1 MTASS
6 RFGGSSGDPSNR
18 RLGRTLPTSVWWDG
32 DVDDE
37 EDPVQYADSVLDLIG
52 GTPLVRLNAVT
63 RDLGPD
69 APLVLA
75 KVEFTNP
82 GGSVKDRIAVRM
94 IDAAEASGALKPGGT
109 IVEPT
114 SGNTG
119 IGLALVAQQRGYR
132 CIFVCPD
139 KVAEDKVN
147 TLRAYGAEVV
157 VCPTAVDPADPRSYY
172 SVSDRLA
179 RETPNAW
186 KPDQYSNP
194 ENPRSHYETTGP
206 EIWEQT
212 DGRVTH
218 FVTGVGTGGTI
229 SGTGRYLKEASG
241 GRVQVVGADPEG
253 SVYSGGTG
261 RPYLV
266 EGVGED
272 FWPDAYDRS
281 IADEIVAVSDRD
293 SFAMTRR
300 LAREEGLLV
309 GGSCGMAAAA
319 ALRVASRLTKGDV
332 VVVLLPDGGRG
343 YLAKIFN
350 DKWMADYGFL
360 RATGRETVGELL
372 EAKSGATPSLVHTH
386 PNETVREAINILREY
401 GVSQMPVVKAEPPVT
416 AGEVVGAVEE
426 KALLDALFTG
436 QASLSDR
443 VEKHMSP
450 PLPIVGSGEAVAAA
464 VAALGSADALLVH
477 IDGKPAGVVT
487 RQDVLGHLAG
497 VDR

>member
-1 MTASS
+1 
-6 RFGGSSGDPSNR
+6 
-18 RLGRTLPTSVWWDG
+18 
-32 DVDDE
+32 
-37 EDPVQYADSVLDLIG
+37 VQYAESVVDLVG
-52 GTPLVRLNAVT
+52 NTPLVRLRSVT

-75 KVEFTNP
+75 KVEYLNP

-94 IDAAEASGALKPGGT
+94 IDAAEASGALRPGGT

-119 IGLALVAQQRGYR
+119 VGLALVAQQRGYR

-139 KVAEDKVN
+139 KVGQDKINV
-147 TLRAYGAEVV
+147 LRAYGAEVV

-179 RETPNAW
+179 RETPGGW

-206 EIWEQT
+206 EIWAQT
-212 DGRVTH
+212 EGRITT
-218 FVTGVGTGGTI
+218 FVAGVGTGGTI
-229 SGTGRYLKEASG
+229 SGTGRYLKEVSG
-241 GRVQVVGADPEG
+241 GRVRVVGADPEG

-272 FWPDAYDRS
+272 FWPTTYDQS
-281 IADEIVAVSDRD
+281 IADEIVPVSDGA

-309 GGSCGMAAAA
+309 GGSCGMAVVA
-319 ALRVASRLTKGDV
+319 ALDVASRLTRDDV

-343 YLAKIFN
+343 YLGKIFN
-350 DKWMADYGFL
+350 DQWMADYGFL
-360 RATGRETVGELL
+360 DAATGATVGELL
-372 EAKSGATPSLVHTH
+372 QSKSGTTPTLVHTH
-386 PNETVREAINILREY
+386 PNETVRDAIDILREY
-401 GVSQMPVVKAEPPVT
+401 GVSQLPVVRAEPPVT
-416 AGEVVGAVEE
+416 AGEVVGAVDE
-426 KALLDALFTG
+426 KVLLDALFAGRAT
-436 QASLSDR
+436 LFDR
-443 VEKHMSP
+443 VEKHMSA
-450 PLPIVGSGEAVAAA
+450 PLPIIGSGEPVSAA
-464 VAALGSADALLVH
+464 VDALGTADALVVH
-477 IDGKPAGVVT
+477 VDGKPAGVVT

-497 VDR
+497 RTPTVAR

>member
-1 MTASS
+1 M
-6 RFGGSSGDPSNR
+6 
-18 RLGRTLPTSVWWDG
+18 
-32 DVDDE
+32 
-37 EDPVQYADSVLDLIG
+37 QYAESVVDLIG
-52 GTPLVRLNAVT
+52 GTPLVRLTSVT

-75 KVEFTNP
+75 KVEYLNP

-94 IDAAEASGALKPGGT
+94 VDAAEASGALQPGGT

-139 KVAEDKVN
+139 KVGQEKVN
-147 TLRAYGAEVV
+147 VLRAYGAEVV

-179 RETPNAW
+179 RETPGGW

-194 ENPRSHYETTGP
+194 ANPQSHYETTGP
-206 EIWEQT
+206 EIWAQT
-212 DGRVTH
+212 EGRITT

-229 SGTGRYLKEASG
+229 SGIGRYLKEVSG
-241 GRVQVVGADPEG
+241 GRVRTVGADPEG

-272 FWPDAYDRS
+272 FWPTTFDPTM
-281 IADEIVAVSDRD
+281 ADEIVAVSDAD

-300 LAREEGLLV
+300 LAREEGMLV
-309 GGSCGMAAAA
+309 GGSCGMAVVA
-319 ALRVASRLTKGDV
+319 ALRVAERLTRDDV
-332 VVVLLPDGGRG
+332 LVVLLPDGGRG
-343 YLAKIFN
+343 YLNKIFN
-350 DKWMADYGFL
+350 DQWMADYGFL
-360 RATGRETVGELL
+360 EVGGGETIGELL
-372 EAKSGATPSLVHTH
+372 EGKSGATPTLVHAH
-386 PNETVREAINILREY
+386 PNETVRDAIDILREY
-401 GVSQMPVVKAEPPVT
+401 GVSQLPVVRAEPPVT
-416 AGEVVGAVEE
+416 AGEVIGSVDE
-426 KALLDALFTG
+426 KTLLDALFAGRATL
-436 QASLSDR
+436 ADR
-443 VEKHMSP
+443 VERHMSA
-450 PLPIVGSGEAVAAA
+450 PLPIIGSGEPVSAA
-464 VAALGSADALLVH
+464 VSALGAADALVVH
-477 IDGKPAGVVT
+477 VDGKPAGVVT

-497 VDR
+497 VSAEHAPTVAP